1 MCRYFK
7 YAGHLKIWIS
17 YIDGK
22 TWKWVGAWLK
32 SYIKIKSIFFPKG
45 LSHDP
50 DPSGYILTESAYF
63 ILRFCY
69 KTMKQKSDK
78 LIWKFWNRKK
88 VITGGLG
95 LGSVTFLCFLMF
107 WEIFFFSEVY
117 RKSIGILGTCK
128 TVRTPPPQQ
137 LPFPISRIS

>member
-1 MCRYFK
+1 MNLMCRYFK

-32 SYIKIKSIFFPKG
+32 SYINIKSIFFPKG

-50 DPSGYILTESAYF
+50 SGYILTESAYI

-88 VITGGLG
+88 SDCRRTGPVLVWKHEWGFIGIVFNFDFIQGYVLG
-95 LGSVTFLCFLMF
+95 CFLK
-107 WEIFFFSEVY
+107 IFFRDVL
-117 RKSIGILGTCK
+117 I
-128 TVRTPPPQQ
+128 QH
-137 LPFPISRIS
+137 